1 MVTGEAAWE
10 GYGRA
15 PPAAGRRS
23 WGVGVWCG
31 RNPRERMR
39 KGGKRESE
47 EGLGW
52 MEWGGQIG
60 LKLLQFEN
68 LGFSW
73 ALRSI

>member
-23 WGVGVWCG
+23 WGGVWCG

-39 KGGKRESE
+39 KGKRESE
-47 EGLGW
+47 EGFGVDG
-52 MEWGGQIG
+52 MGRP
-60 LKLLQFEN
+60 N
-68 LGFSW
+68 W
-73 ALRSI
+73 AETLAI